1 MGYKLVQSILDNK
14 VEIRIDILND
24 KSDKIGF
31 LKPITKY
38 TINDFV
44 IVDKLTKWRNNF
56 KEHFLTQFHATNDR
70 TLNWIKSSIINDNTK
85 MLFIIYDK
93 IGYPIGNLGFT
104 KLTNINSEIDNLI
117 KGEES
122 TPNNIIY
129 FAELALI
136 DWMFSNL
143 NISEI
148 YGHVFSHNI
157 APMMLHREV
166 GFEIIE
172 KIKVYKHEINNEV
185 HWKLIESNFFNSEQK
200 FIYKIALN
208 KLKFKK
214 NDY

>member
-1 MGYKLVQSILDNK
+1 MGIDLIQSVLDNK
-14 VEIRIDILND
+14 VQIRIEILND
-24 KSDKIGF
+24 KSDKIGY
-31 LKPITKY
+31 LKPITKSI
-38 TINDFV
+38 INDLN
-44 IVDKLTKWRNNF
+44 IINKLTEWRNKF
-56 KEHFLTQFHATNDR
+56 MGYFLTQFHATNDR
-70 TLNWIKSSIINDNTK
+70 TLNWIKSNIINDNTK

-93 IGYPIGNLGFT
+93 IGNPIGNLGFT

-122 TPNNIIY
+122 KPSNIIY

-148 YGHVFSHNI
+148 YGHVFSDNI
-157 APMMLHREV
+157 APLMLHREV

-172 KIKVYKHEINNEV
+172 KIRVYKYEINNEV
-185 HWKLIESNFFNSEQK
+185 HWELTESNIFNSEKK

-208 KLKFKK
+208 KIKFKK
-214 NDY
+214 NGN